1 MASTT
6 EVPAILMQQSAG
18 DPIPP
23 NHEVIEIRLTELKQ
37 LFNSIDPSPFDE
49 RDLDPKAEEFIVS
62 WAREAPGNV
71 PFALLVHLDRPA
83 GLATEPAALGES
95 IRQFFAGRSK
105 AARRRLRQLFRVGRT
120 SLVIGIAFLAVSL
133 ALGGLIEGVM
143 AGRRLGELLR
153 EGLLIG
159 GWVAMW
165 RPIEIFLYDWW
176 PIRAEVKL
184 FDRLSTMPLRIGY
197 TGSDAEAWRRDW
209 PAVSP
214 PQGGRDSAPK

>member
-1 MASTT
+1 MTPTPTA
-6 EVPAILMQQSAG
+6 PAILEQQSAG

-23 NHEVIEIRLTELKQ
+23 NYEVIEIRLGELKQ
-37 LFNSIDPSPFDE
+37 LFNSIDPSPFGE

-62 WAREAPGNV
+62 WAREASGNV

-83 GLATEPAALGES
+83 GPATEQAALGES
-95 IRQFFAGRSK
+95 IGQFFAGRSR
-105 AARRRLRQLFRVGRT
+105 AAGGRLRQLFRVGRT
-120 SLVIGIAFLAVSL
+120 SLVIGIAFLAISL
-133 ALGGLIEGVM
+133 VLGRVIESVLGGGGIGGMV
-143 AGRRLGELLR
+143 G

-165 RPIEIFLYDWW
+165 RPLEIFLYDWW

-184 FDRLSTMPLRIGY
+184 FDRLSIMPLRIVHS
-197 TGSDAEAWRRDW
+197 GSEAEAWRRAW

-214 PQGGRDSAPK
+214 